1 MLLESEKGNI
11 KNDLDQMASQA
22 KRAFKSYE
30 LEKRSL
36 MQQVQKLQRKLEKT
50 SNNYFDVVKK
60 VQLLKSNI
68 ESLKTKYEEQVHQ
81 NES

>member
-1 MLLESEKGNI
+1 MLLESEKDNI

-30 LEKRSL
+30 LEKQTL
-36 MQQVQKLQRKLEKT
+36 LQQIQKLQRKLEKT
-50 SNNYFDVVKK
+50 SNNYFHVVGK
-60 VQLLKSNI
+60 VQMLKSNI
-68 ESLKTKYEEQVHQ
+68 DLLKTKYQEQVHQ